1 MTSFITKAYCLH
13 EARVLLPRIILL
25 ASLSMMAVQLL
36 VVVLAGSF
44 LLSPSRG
51 EVFTALVHMEGLLS
65 LEKDLLEGLNSY
77 IAQERRR

>member
-1 MTSFITKAYCLH
+1 MCCN
-13 EARVLLPRIILL
+13 LPAIVLL
-25 ASLSMMAVQLL
+25 ASLSTMVVQLL
-36 VVVLAGSF
+36 LVALTASL

-65 LEKDLLEGLNSY
+65 LEKDLLQGLNSY